1 VEHPFFT
8 RETSFDHP
16 TLQKRPFLAPFLQSW
31 VTKRGF
37 TGENLYCTS
46 QFEGWVTSGIC
57 RRFVGFV
64 ARPIP
69 GASALSEE
77 DMAEVPAHLLEK
89 AKARRAA
96 LAAGGGVAADDAGA
110 ARAASTASAE
120 PASAS
125 VPAVAATP
133 KAAAPAKPTAP
144 VVEKTPPPPRGS
156 VAARFAAVFFL
167 AVTPV
172 WAFFMYGAF
181 GTPRASANSP
191 ASIGERLYN
200 QNCSSCHGANGAGKD
215 QGGVGRPLWNGEVEK
230 TFPDP
235 LDQAGFVKHGSC
247 ASGQPYGDPKRE
259 GGQHIG
265 QQVGVMSSFA
275 ALSDEDILYIVAYE
289 RAKLGGKEFPVNMLA
304 KVGED
309 ATIAPKEPIEFE
321 KLKLI
326 DSNVCGD
333 KG

>member
-1 VEHPFFT
+1 
-8 RETSFDHP
+8 
-16 TLQKRPFLAPFLQSW
+16 
-31 VTKRGF
+31 
-37 TGENLYCTS
+37 
-46 QFEGWVTSGIC
+46 
-57 RRFVGFV
+57 
-64 ARPIP
+64 
-69 GASALSEE
+69 
-77 DMAEVPAHLLEK
+77 MAEVPAHLLEK

-110 ARAASTASAE
+110 APAASTASSESA
-120 PASAS
+120 PAAS

-133 KAAAPAKPTAP
+133 KAAAPAKPSAP

-191 ASIGERLYN
+191 EAIGERLYN
-200 QNCSSCHGANGAGKD
+200 LNCASCHGANGAGKD
-215 QGGVGRPLWNGEVEK
+215 QGGVGRPLWNGEAEK

-265 QQVGVMSSFA
+265 QQVGVMSNFA
-275 ALSDEDILYIVAYE
+275 SLSDEDILYIVAYE
-289 RAKLGGKEFPVNMLA
+289 RAKLSGKEFPLNMLA
-304 KVGED
+304 KVGEKAD
-309 ATIAPKEPIEFE
+309 EAPAEPINFE
-321 KLKLI
+321 ELKLI

>member
-1 VEHPFFT
+1 
-8 RETSFDHP
+8 
-16 TLQKRPFLAPFLQSW
+16 
-31 VTKRGF
+31 
-37 TGENLYCTS
+37 
-46 QFEGWVTSGIC
+46 
-57 RRFVGFV
+57 
-64 ARPIP
+64 
-69 GASALSEE
+69 
-77 DMAEVPAHLLEK
+77 MAEVPAHLLEK

-96 LAAGGGVAADDAGA
+96 LAAGGGAAGDGDAA
-110 ARAASTASAE
+110 PAVSTAASESAAAS
-120 PASAS
+120 SA
-125 VPAVAATP
+125 PAVAAP
-133 KAAAPAKPTAP
+133 KAAAPAKPAAP

-156 VAARFAAVFFL
+156 VAGRFAAVFFL

-172 WAFFMYGAF
+172 WGFFMYGAF

-191 ASIGERLYN
+191 EAIGERLFN
-200 QNCSSCHGANGAGKD
+200 QNCASCHGSNGAGKD
-215 QGGVGRPLWNGEVEK
+215 QGGVGRPLWKGEAEK

-247 ASGQPYGDPKRE
+247 AVGQPYGDPKRE

-275 ALSDEDILYIVAYE
+275 SLTDEDILYIVAYE
-289 RAKLGGKEFPVNMLA
+289 RAKLGGKEFPVNVLA

-309 ATIAPKEPIEFE
+309 ATIAPKEPIKFGE
-321 KLKLI
+321 LKLV